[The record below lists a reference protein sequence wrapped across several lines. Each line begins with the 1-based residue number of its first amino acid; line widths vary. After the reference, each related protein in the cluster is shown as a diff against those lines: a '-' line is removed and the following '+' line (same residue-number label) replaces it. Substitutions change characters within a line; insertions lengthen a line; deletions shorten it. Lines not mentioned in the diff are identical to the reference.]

1 MTGGNRRAAR
11 APRLRRAGRW
21 LIAAAIA
28 TTVIAPMLLGG
39 RDALSATL
47 HFSAKGYLAILALIA
62 ASWCCRTI
70 KLQMLLHRFD
80 VPARFARV
88 LGISLATD
96 FAFMTTPGGVGGY
109 AASVYYL
116 RRAGAS
122 ASGAAAITAADQV
135 MDVIFFVLA
144 LPIAGLCLIVSST
157 LYADAPH
164 ALSAIAF
171 ATSATTVLLV
181 AGVLLGRHRLG
192 RWFAGISFGQRW
204 PRLGRAHRA
213 ACAFLSTL
221 RADAALV
228 RTGGAGFLFNI
239 FALTA
244 LQQLTR
250 YAILWL
256 ALLLLGHPAAFPLV
270 LLLQVFVLQAAT
282 WTGVPSGA
290 GGAELG
296 LTAALAAWVPASS
309 LATALLLWRIA
320 TLYVPLIAGA
330 IAIALLA
337 RAGRQPVGDVETAH
351 RDALPHGLLK

>member
-1 MTGGNRRAAR
+1 MNGGSGRADR
-11 APRLRRAGRW
+11 TPRLRRAGRW
-21 LIAAAIA
+21 LIVGAIA
-28 TTVIAPMLLGG
+28 ITVIAPILLGG
-39 RDALSATL
+39 SDALSATL
-47 HFSAKGYLAILALIA
+47 HFSAQGYLAILALIA
-62 ASWCCRTI
+62 ASWCCRAI
-70 KLQMLLHRFD
+70 KLQILLRRFD
-80 VPARFARV
+80 VPASLARV

-109 AASVYYL
+109 AASLYYL

-122 ASGAAAITAADQV
+122 ASGAATITAADQG

-157 LYADAPH
+157 LGSGAPH
-164 ALSAIAF
+164 ALSTIAF
-171 ATSATTVLLV
+171 ATSASIVLLAV
-181 AGVLLGRHRLG
+181 SVLLGRHKLG
-192 RWFAGISFGQRW
+192 EWFAGISFGQRW
-204 PRLGRAHRA
+204 PRLSRAHQA

-228 RTGGAGFLFNI
+228 QAGGPRFLFNI

-250 YAILWL
+250 YSILWL
-256 ALLLLGHPAAFPLV
+256 ALLLLGHSVAFPLV
-270 LLLQVFVLQAAT
+270 LLLQVFVLQAAS

-296 LTAALAAWVPASS
+296 LTATLTGWVPATS

-320 TLYVPLIAGA
+320 TLYVALIAGA
-330 IAIALLA
+330 IAIAALA
-337 RAGRQPVGDVETAH
+337 RAGRRMISSPDTA
-351 RDALPHGLLK
+351 RAEVLRHGLLK

>member
-1 MTGGNRRAAR
+1 M
-11 APRLRRAGRW
+11 
-21 LIAAAIA
+21 
-28 TTVIAPMLLGG
+28 
-39 RDALSATL
+39 
-47 HFSAKGYLAILALIA
+47 
-62 ASWCCRTI
+62 
-70 KLQMLLHRFD
+70 
-80 VPARFARV
+80 
-88 LGISLATD
+88 
-96 FAFMTTPGGVGGY
+96 
-109 AASVYYL
+109 YYL

-122 ASGAAAITAADQV
+122 ASGAAAITAADQL

-157 LYADAPH
+157 LDADAPH

-296 LTAALAAWVPASS
+296 LTATLAAWVPASS